1 MTNNE
6 EAALELAEGIQTVCE
21 KASEAGLDPQRIRA
35 VMIKLTAETVAWHMK
50 DPTSVCELLGEE
62 LSKQIEHSIQA
73 QKNPDA
79 DLN

>member
-1 MTNNE
+1 
-6 EAALELAEGIQTVCE
+6 
-21 KASEAGLDPQRIRA
+21 
-35 VMIKLTAETVAWHMK
+35 MK